1 MKIGIFGGTFDPV
14 HTGHLIIAEF
24 IREALSLNQV
34 WFVPAPEPPHKT
46 GLAITDFNIR
56 AEMLELAV
64 QSNPAFTVN
73 RIESD
78 LPQPSFTVHT
88 LKRLTDTYP
97 QNLYF
102 LIIGGDSFAAFRQW
116 KDPESILELCT
127 PAVYPRPGFDYTGI
141 SPEVLKKAVML
152 PWPLVEI
159 SSTMI
164 RERVRAGLSVRY
176 LVPEPVENYILTHH
190 LYR

>member
-14 HTGHLIIAEF
+14 HTGHLIIAEL
-24 IREALSLNQV
+24 IREAMALDHV

-46 GLAITDFNIR
+46 CRVITDFDIR

-64 QSNPAFTVN
+64 HANPGFVVS
-73 RIESD
+73 RIENT
-78 LPQPSFTVHT
+78 LPQPSFTVQT
-88 LKRLTDTYP
+88 LRHLTDTYP

-116 KDPESILELCT
+116 KDPESILKLCT
-127 PAVYPRPGFDYTGI
+127 PVVYPRPGYDYAGI
-141 SPEVLKKAVML
+141 SPDVLKKAVML
-152 PWPLVEI
+152 PLPLMEI

-164 RERVRAGLSVRY
+164 RERVRSGLSVRY
-176 LVPEPVENYILTHH
+176 LVPEPVANYIRARH